1 MPPNIQHPCSMPF
14 SLQVTLSLNEEVIQ
28 SQYIMA
34 SEDKAVFSDL
44 TPNTVYVVNSDFTLF
59 NGSSQQEIP
68 LPAVLAVTGKSTL
81 ALS

>member
-1 MPPNIQHPCSMPF
+1 MPPNIRHPCSMPF

-34 SEDKAVFSDL
+34 SEEKAVFSNL

-68 LPAVLAVTGKSTL
+68 LPTVLAVTGKSTST
-81 ALS
+81 LS